1 MAYTTINDPQ
11 KYFSTK
17 LYSGNGG
24 TQSVTGVG
32 FQPDL
37 VWIKHRTAGH
47 DHNAWDTNRGTEQ
60 MLTPNENYVDAGSG
74 SHGANGVTAFG
85 VDGFT
90 LGDVARSND
99 PEAALVSWNWKAN
112 GGTRSTF
119 TESGNNMGGGYQVN
133 ATAGISIIDY
143 VGTGSAG
150 YFSHGLGAAPECIMI
165 KNRSYAGNWR
175 FWHHKMS
182 GVTYRASLNTDAAE
196 SSGWD
201 SWTVGSSTVTLGVDG
216 SVNRDGDNHIA
227 YCFRSIKGYSKFGI
241 YTGNGNANGVFVYTG
256 FQPRWL
262 VVKPRTLVS
271 NYFQLD
277 TARDTYNPATKFLRL
292 DTTHAEDDGAD
303 KDIDFLSNGFKTRAA
318 TGFHNDNNQ
327 THLYMAFAESPFV
340 TSNGSP
346 ANAV

>member
-1 MAYTTINDPQ
+1 MAYTTIDDPSAHFQ
-11 KYFSTK
+11 AQAYT
-17 LYSGNGG
+17 GNGADNHAITNDG
-24 TQSVTGVG
+24 NSDLQPDYCWVKDTSDTSIWYNIDSSRGVSANLHSNNNANEDSASYITSFDSDGFTVDNNGAINEDGVGNVG
-32 FQPDL
+32 FQ
-37 VWIKHRTAGH
+37 
-47 DHNAWDTNRGTEQ
+47 
-60 MLTPNENYVDAGSG
+60 
-74 SHGANGVTAFG
+74 
-85 VDGFT
+85 
-90 LGDVARSND
+90 
-99 PEAALVSWNWKAN
+99 WKAN

-133 ATAGISIIDY
+133 AAAGFSIIDY

-150 YFSHGLGAAPECIMI
+150 YFSHGLGAAPECIII

-327 THLYMAFAESPFV
+327 THLYMAFAKHPFV
-340 TSNGSP
+340 TSGGVP
-346 ANAV
+346 CTAR